1 MNIINV
7 TEIRRNIRSV
17 LSEVVKTK
25 KPAVILQRSKPVAYL
40 VDAETFNKMQKP
52 EEADILTAIR
62 KESLDRILRL
72 RTKVVQKTGIQE
84 DSTGLVRELREG
96 KYRYE

>member
-7 TEIRRNIRSV
+7 TEIRRNIRAV
-17 LSEVVKTK
+17 LSEVVRTK

-40 VDAETFNKMQKP
+40 VDAETFDKMQKP
-52 EEADILTAIR
+52 EEADLLTGIR

-72 RTKVVQKTGIQE
+72 RSKVAQKTGIQG